1 MKKLLAI
8 FILGLSSFGIS
19 GIACADD
26 GVFAINDVCD
36 NFGCFPGDSGGLP
49 ITITIS
55 GSYQLTSNI
64 TSSSTTNNVIEIS
77 ADNVTLDLNGFA
89 IIGPRTCTGDN
100 TTLVCT
106 NGGMT
111 ANGISASGR
120 KNLVVK
126 NGSVKGFDTAVAF
139 TSLSSRGNV
148 VENMYVSENEFGL
161 FVVGGMISSSTAI
174 RNLDSGFSN
183 GIIGHLFIKDSYARG
198 NKSNSAI
205 AVTCSNVYFVGNGND
220 GCGRYTNESTCGNGT
235 ACP

>member
-1 MKKLLAI
+1 MKKLLTI
-8 FILGLSSFGIS
+8 LILGLLNLGVSSM
-19 GIACADD
+19 AYADD
-26 GVFAINDVCD
+26 GVFAINNVCI
-36 NFGCFPGDSGGLP
+36 NFGCFPGDSGTFP
-49 ITITIS
+49 VTITTS
-55 GSYQLTSNI
+55 GSYQLTSNV
-64 TSSSTTNNVIEIS
+64 TSTSTSINVIEIS

-111 ANGISASGR
+111 ANGINASAR
-120 KNLVVK
+120 KNVVVK

-139 TSLSSRGNV
+139 TSLNSRGNV
-148 VENMYVSENEFGL
+148 VENMYVSENEFGM
-161 FVVGGMISSSTAI
+161 FVVGGMISNSTAN
-174 RNLDSGFSN
+174 RNLDSGFNN

-198 NKSNSAI
+198 NKNNSAI

>member
-8 FILGLSSFGIS
+8 FILGLSGFGVF

-36 NFGCFPGDSGGLP
+36 NFGCFPGDTGGLP
-49 ITITIS
+49 ITITSS

-64 TSSSTTNNVIEIS
+64 TSTSTTTNIIEIN

-111 ANGISASGR
+111 ANGISASAR
-120 KNLVVK
+120 KNIVVK
-126 NGSVKGFDTAVAF
+126 NGSVKGFDTAVAL

-148 VENMYVSENEFGL
+148 VKNMTVSENEFGMS
-161 FVVGGMISSSTAI
+161 VIGGMITNSSAN
-174 RNLDSGFSN
+174 RNLDTGFSN
-183 GIIGHLFIKDSYARG
+183 GLLGHLFIKDSYAHG
-198 NKSNSAI
+198 NKNFSAI
-205 AVTCSNVYFVGNGND
+205 AITCSNVYFVVNGSDN
-220 GCGRYTNESTCGNGT
+220 CVHYTNESTCGTGS